1 MIKHIKIAFLMFC
14 FALALLV
21 WGGWQYARYV
31 QSLSRGNYFF
41 EKTRNI
47 KSVRNFVL
55 KKSGQPTLTLVQKD
69 NLWRVHEADD
79 YYVDFAKINAFIK
92 LINNTQ
98 IFRADPIHQS
108 VEPKDDESLIITSF
122 DENGNVIDEATIVTK
137 QPQNKF
143 YEAKLNNLP
152 YIYQIIGNF
161 DVSVVAMDWIK
172 MPLIAIPYAEV
183 QQVVANKFTAYRRF
197 RTEEF
202 RSEQQNN
209 LPQLH
214 ALFQQLWYLSA
225 VDVKAAKHFD
235 MQKFDELQKY
245 QITTFDGLVYI
256 LSVLHNDNEGYWLA
270 ISCDQEKI
278 VSQNAILKLKEN
290 RLLYENWLFKINADS
305 GRFLAGFEL

>member
-21 WGGWQYARYV
+21 WGGWHYARYV

-47 KSVRNFVL
+47 KSVHTFVL
-55 KKSGQPTLTLVQKD
+55 KKANQPSLTLVQKD

-108 VEPKDDESLIITSF
+108 AEAKGTEDLVIRSF
-122 DENGNVIDEATIVTK
+122 DENGKVIDEATIMTK
-137 QPQNKF
+137 RPQNKF

-161 DVSVVAMDWIK
+161 DVSVAAMDWIK

-183 QQVVANKFTAYRRF
+183 QQVVANEYTAYRRF
-197 RTEEF
+197 RTEEL
-202 RSEQQNN
+202 RSKQQNN
-209 LPQLH
+209 SPQIH

-225 VDVKAAKHFD
+225 VDVKNANHID
-235 MQKFDELQKY
+235 MQKFNELQKY
-245 QITTFDGLVYI
+245 QITTFDGLVYV
-256 LSVLHNDNEGYWLA
+256 LSVLHNDKEGYWLT
-270 ISCDQEKI
+270 INCEQEKI

-290 RLLYENWLFKINADS
+290 RLFYENWLFKIDDNS